1 MTIKLDFRT
10 KLFMTIVLSYVM
22 VLGNIQVK
30 YFLQAL
36 IISVIP
42 IVLLINTKHTRV
54 AIIGMATL
62 VFVYGADRFLMK
74 LEYSPLVAILLIL
87 VMVVKKILPAFLM
100 GKYTILTSNVGE
112 SIYSLKKM
120 KCPDEIAIPLTVMV
134 RFFYAARIDYS
145 QIKKAMRLSDMY
157 PLYWTASK
165 EGIFMRYS
173 HEYKLECI
181 ELYRQGIW
189 AETPK
194 GIKTTNFRHMIREWS
209 RIEEQNGADSLKHL
223 GNNKVWSPE
232 MKYELVARVLAGQS
246 NKSVAISVGISH
258 GLLYTWVRKYKELG
272 YNGLV
277 NKQKGRKSN
286 KTDMKKKTIK
296 PKPLSESERE
306 ELIRLR
312 AEVETMKAEIEVV
325 KKRIALRQERWAAQ
339 LKAKKQRLSKNSE
352 RKDTN

>member
-10 KLFMTIVLSYVM
+10 KLFMTIILSYVM
-22 VLGNIQVK
+22 VLGN
-30 YFLQAL
+30 LQAL

-145 QIKKAMRLSDMY
+145 QIKKAMRLRGLTLKKLIKNPILLFEY
-157 PLYWTASK
+157 RLVPLLMCLSKTADDLTVSA
-165 EGIFMRYS
+165 M
-173 HEYKLECI
+173 
-181 ELYRQGIW
+181 
-189 AETPK
+189 TK
-194 GIKTTNFRHMIREWS
+194 GLAVNQKRTSISES
-209 RIEEQNGADSLKHL
+209 RIGGIDCIFFVIM
-223 GNNKVWSPE
+223 VWAIYLYIRG
-232 MKYELVARVLAGQS
+232 KYA
-246 NKSVAISVGISH
+246 
-258 GLLYTWVRKYKELG
+258 
-272 YNGLV
+272 
-277 NKQKGRKSN
+277 
-286 KTDMKKKTIK
+286 
-296 PKPLSESERE
+296 
-306 ELIRLR
+306 
-312 AEVETMKAEIEVV
+312 
-325 KKRIALRQERWAAQ
+325 
-339 LKAKKQRLSKNSE
+339 
-352 RKDTN
+352 

>member
-134 RFFYAARIDYS
+134 
-145 QIKKAMRLSDMY
+145 LS
-157 PLYWTASK
+157 
-165 EGIFMRYS
+165 
-173 HEYKLECI
+173 
-181 ELYRQGIW
+181 
-189 AETPK
+189 
-194 GIKTTNFRHMIREWS
+194 
-209 RIEEQNGADSLKHL
+209 
-223 GNNKVWSPE
+223 
-232 MKYELVARVLAGQS
+232 
-246 NKSVAISVGISH
+246 
-258 GLLYTWVRKYKELG
+258 
-272 YNGLV
+272 
-277 NKQKGRKSN
+277 
-286 KTDMKKKTIK
+286 
-296 PKPLSESERE
+296 
-306 ELIRLR
+306 LIH
-312 AEVETMKAEIEVV
+312 I
-325 KKRIALRQERWAAQ
+325 
-339 LKAKKQRLSKNSE
+339 
-352 RKDTN
+352 